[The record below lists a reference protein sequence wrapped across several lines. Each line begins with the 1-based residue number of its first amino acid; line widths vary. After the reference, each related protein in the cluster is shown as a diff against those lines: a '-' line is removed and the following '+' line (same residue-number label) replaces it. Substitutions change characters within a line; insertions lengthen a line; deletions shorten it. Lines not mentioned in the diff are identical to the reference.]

1 MQTPRVFCCSDRI
14 AKRFARHNLSVGV
27 QCETFLAKRHAPKLQ
42 FLRGADD
49 MDRACRRVAKTCHT
63 CAAVPPKAL
72 KAWFQ
77 NAVKT
82 SQDQLMSRKLKVA
95 IFHCGESAPWPWTWL
110 TKSLR
115 ILSGSYPALL
125 SSKIL
130 QLSTF
135 QDLYD
140 HVWPHPST
148 CTETWKVTRKHL
160 THRSARLRRSLL
172 TQGMRFRHLPR
183 KGIVHTLVMWCHV
196 PPSLGRDCGA
206 LWCQQG
212 DQRCDPKITKAFQ
225 GIPRHSKAF
234 QGIPRHQKPA
244 GSDGKSL
251 PCQRALPSTG
261 RT

>member
-110 TKSLR
+110 TKSFR
-115 ILSGSYPALL
+115 I
-125 SSKIL
+125 
-130 QLSTF
+130 Q
-135 QDLYD
+135 
-140 HVWPHPST
+140 V
-148 CTETWKVTRKHL
+148 
-160 THRSARLRRSLL
+160 
-172 TQGMRFRHLPR
+172 
-183 KGIVHTLVMWCHV
+183 VHTLRYFLQRSCNFPLFKICMTMYDLTLRPALKPERWPASIWHIALHASGEASSLRGCASATCPEKAQSTPWSCDVMCLPVLVGIVVH
-196 PPSLGRDCGA
+196 CGA
-206 LWCQQG
+206 NKEINAVI
-212 DQRCDPKITKAFQ
+212 QR
-225 GIPRHSKAF
+225 
-234 QGIPRHQKPA
+234 
-244 GSDGKSL
+244 
-251 PCQRALPSTG
+251 
-261 RT
+261 